1 MVDDFLCSVF
11 LGGRYRQFLKEL
23 KAKYPIKVNIE
34 AKFYIG
40 INLYWDYVNSNVIL
54 YAKLCVQGLEQ
65 I

>member
-1 MVDDFLCSVF
+1 MIFVFSIPRWKMQKFLNE
-11 LGGRYRQFLKEL
+11 LKE
-23 KAKYPIKVNIE
+23 KYPIKVNIV

-40 INLYWDYVNSNVIL
+40 INLYWNYVNSNVIL